1 MDGPGPERSDVMRGA
16 APEEAVDGTEHR
28 VRVVVIG
35 AGQAGLSSAYHL
47 QRRGLEPHR
56 DVVVL
61 DANPAPGGAWLHRWP
76 ALTFDAAHALHDLP
90 GFPLGTPDPKEP
102 ASQVVNRYYGAFER
116 KFDLP
121 VVRPVSVVRVEPV
134 PAAAPD
140 GGTPSEQGLTG
151 WAPDD
156 DVLRDRSVA
165 PLRVTTTAGTWV
177 ADVVVSAT
185 GTWDRPYWPYCR
197 GRDIFTGRQLH
208 THDYRSAAEFEGLR
222 VLVVG
227 GGTSAVQFMLHLHE
241 AGAAPVWSTRRPPSF
256 TRRPFDPEWGR
267 EVEAEVNARTSAGLP
282 PASVVSVTGL
292 SLTQQY
298 QAGMDAGILVSR
310 GPLAELRER
319 TAVFADGSEDP
330 IDAVLWATG
339 FRAALDHLAP
349 LHLREPGGGIL
360 MDGVHVVKEPRVL
373 LVGYGASASTLGAS
387 RAGRAAAT
395 AAIAGLRD
403 STSHREA
410 AGNLA

>member
-1 MDGPGPERSDVMRGA
+1 MRGS
-16 APEEAVDGTEHR
+16 APEEVMDGMEHR

-35 AGQAGLSSAYHL
+35 AGQAGLSSAYYL
-47 QRRGLEPHR
+47 LRRGLVPHR

-90 GFPLGTPDPKEP
+90 GFPLGMPDPKEP
-102 ASQVVNRYYGAFER
+102 ASHVVNRYYGAFER
-116 KFDLP
+116 EFDLQ
-121 VVRPVSVVRVEPV
+121 VVRPVSVVRVEP
-134 PAAAPD
+134 AAGSLPD
-140 GGTPSEQGLTG
+140 GATSSEQGLTG
-151 WAPDD
+151 WARDD
-156 DVLRDRSVA
+156 NGLRDRSRA
-165 PLRVTTTAGTWV
+165 PLRVTTTAGSWV
-177 ADVVVSAT
+177 ADVVISAT
-185 GTWDRPYWPYCR
+185 GTWDRPYWPYYR
-197 GRDIFTGRQLH
+197 GRNVFAGRQLH
-208 THDYRSAAEFEGLR
+208 THDFRSASEFEGDR
-222 VLVVG
+222 ILVVG
-227 GGTSAVQFMLHLHE
+227 GGTSAVQFMLQLQE

-256 TRRPFDPEWGR
+256 IRRPFDPEWGR

-292 SLTQQY
+292 PLTAQY
-298 QAGMDAGILVSR
+298 QAGVDAGILVSR

-319 TAVFADGSEDP
+319 SAVFTDGSEEAV
-330 IDAVLWATG
+330 DAVLWATG

-349 LHLREPGGGIL
+349 LRLREPGGGIL
-360 MDGVHVVKEPRVL
+360 MDGVHVVKEPRLL

-395 AAIAGLRD
+395 AAIARLRD
-403 STSHREA
+403 TTPYKEG

>member
-1 MDGPGPERSDVMRGA
+1 MREPAREVSAGG
-16 APEEAVDGTEHR
+16 EVHR
-28 VRVVVIG
+28 VRVVVVG

-47 QRRGLEPHR
+47 RRRGLQPHR
-56 DVVVL
+56 DFVVL

-90 GFPLGTPDPKEP
+90 GFPLGTPDPEEP

-116 KFDLP
+116 EFDVP
-121 VVRPVSVVRVEPV
+121 VVRPVSVVRVDPE
-134 PAAAPD
+134 ADPD
-140 GGTPSEQGLTG
+140 GHHSS
-151 WAPDD
+151 PDT
-156 DVLRDRSVA
+156 
-165 PLRVTTTAGTWV
+165 PLRVTTTGGTWI
-177 ADVVVSAT
+177 ADVVISAT
-185 GTWDRPYWPYCR
+185 GTWDRPYWPYYR
-197 GRDIFTGRQLH
+197 GRDIFEGRQLH
-208 THDYRSAAEFEGLR
+208 THDYRSAAEFEGR
-222 VLVVG
+222 QVLVVG
-227 GGTSAVQFMLHLHE
+227 AGTSAVQFLLQLHE
-241 AGAAPVWSTRRPPSF
+241 AGARTTWSTRRPPSF

-292 SLTQQY
+292 SLTPQY
-298 QAGMDAGILVSR
+298 QAGIDAGILVSR
-310 GPLAELRER
+310 GPLAELREHS
-319 TAVFADGSEDP
+319 AVFSDGSEEP

-360 MDGVHVVKEPRVL
+360 MDGVHVVKEPRLL

-387 RAGRAAAT
+387 RAGRAAA
-395 AAIAGLRD
+395 AAAARFLRD
-403 STSHREA
+403 IASHSEA

>member
-1 MDGPGPERSDVMRGA
+1 MRRSSAGQTGQVLDGPVLDGPVR
-16 APEEAVDGTEHR
+16 R

-47 QRRGLEPHR
+47 RRRGLEPHR
-56 DVVVL
+56 DFVVL

-102 ASQVVNRYYGAFER
+102 ASSVVNRYYGAFER
-116 KFDLP
+116 EFDLP
-121 VVRPVSVVRVEPV
+121 VVRPVSVVHVGSGSDEVPV
-134 PAAAPD
+134 GEGLHARDLHD
-140 GGTPSEQGLTG
+140 G
-151 WAPDD
+151 
-156 DVLRDRSVA
+156 DRG
-165 PLRVTTTAGTWV
+165 PLHVTTTGGTWV
-177 ADVVVSAT
+177 ADVVINAT
-185 GTWDRPYWPYCR
+185 GTWDRPYWPYYR
-197 GRDIFTGRQLH
+197 GRDVFAGRQLH
-208 THDYRSAAEFEGLR
+208 TQNYRSADEFPGQS

-227 GGTSAVQFMLHLHE
+227 GGTSAVQFLLQLHA
-241 AGAAPVWSTRRPPSF
+241 AGARPLWSTRRPPEF

-292 SLTQQY
+292 SLTPQY
-298 QAGMDAGILVSR
+298 QAGIDAGILVSR

-319 TAVFADGSEDP
+319 SAVFADGSEEP
-330 IDAVLWATG
+330 VDAVLWATG

-349 LHLREPGGGIL
+349 LHLREPGGGIR
-360 MDGVHVVKEPRVL
+360 MDGVHVLKEPRLL

-395 AAIAGLRD
+395 AALGRLRSIAD
-403 STSHREA
+403 SGAT
-410 AGNLA
+410 GNLAG